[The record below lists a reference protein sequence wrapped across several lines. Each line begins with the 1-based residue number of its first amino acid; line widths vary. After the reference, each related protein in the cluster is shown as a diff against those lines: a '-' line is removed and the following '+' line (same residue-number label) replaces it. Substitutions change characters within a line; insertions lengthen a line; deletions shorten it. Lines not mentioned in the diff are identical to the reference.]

1 LANPTSTTTK
11 QIDEPEEA
19 MKWSG
24 RANRQVVEAIVAA
37 FHDSPEKSAQ
47 RLSGFTARDWQR
59 SYHWLDASGMALY
72 FLDRIASLHIENA
85 LPEATLERLRG
96 NLADN
101 RQRSSAMLVE
111 FASLNQSFQR
121 AGLTYANLKGFS
133 LSPES
138 CPRPELRCQL
148 DFDFLMDGT
157 QLDLCRRTLAKTG
170 YELMA
175 ATPDVWEFKAGSDEL
190 TSITD
195 HYKWR
200 PQRCVEI
207 HFATS
212 GPPTHLPF
220 RDARLERR
228 IRHSWGGITFPVL
241 APADQFIAQ
250 ALHVFKH
257 LCSACTRLSWLL
269 EYQHHV
275 GVRYQDLSFWDE
287 VRKRAESNSRT
298 SIAIGLTS
306 LLSSRL
312 FGGGAPAQLEEW
324 TSARLP
330 AAVRLWA
337 EHYGRESVLA
347 DFPGTKLYL
356 LLQEEL
362 RGNDDAWKQTKRSS
376 LLPLH
381 RAPRIVSVSSDDH
394 LWKRIRSEIFQ
405 LRFHLFRLRFHVVEG
420 LHYLVEAFRWK
431 RRLAALPDYRPN
443 LIVD

>member
-1 LANPTSTTTK
+1 
-11 QIDEPEEA
+11 

-24 RANRQVVEAIVAA
+24 RANKQVVEAVVAA
-37 FHDSPEKSAQ
+37 FHDSAEMSAE
-47 RLSGFTARDWQR
+47 RLSRFTARDWQR
-59 SYHWLDASGMALY
+59 TYHWLDASGMALY
-72 FLDRIASLHIENA
+72 FLDRVESLHIQNA
-85 LPEATLERLRG
+85 LPAATLERLRG

-101 RQRSSAMLVE
+101 RQRSSTMLVE
-111 FASLNQSFQR
+111 FASLNQAFQR
-121 AGLTYANLKGFS
+121 AGLVYANLKGFS

-148 DFDFLMDGT
+148 DLDFLIDGT
-157 QLDLCRRTLAKTG
+157 QLDLTRNILSKTG
-170 YELMA
+170 YELIA
-175 ATPDVWEFKAGSDEL
+175 ATPDVWEFKAGTDAL
-190 TSITD
+190 TRITD

-200 PQRCVEI
+200 PQRCVEV

-220 RDARLERR
+220 RDSRLEGR
-228 IRHSWGGITFPVL
+228 IRHSWGGVTFPAL

-250 ALHVFKH
+250 ALHIFKH

-275 GVRYQDLSFWDE
+275 AVRFQDQSFWEE
-287 VRKRAESNSRT
+287 VRKHAGSDPRT
-298 SIAIGLTS
+298 SIAIGLTT
-306 LLSSRL
+306 LLSSRI
-312 FGGGAPAQLEEW
+312 FGGKAPAQLEEW

-337 EHYGRESVLA
+337 DHYGREAILA

-362 RGNDDAWKQTKRSS
+362 RGNDESWKQTKRRR
-376 LLPLH
+376 LMPL
-381 RAPRIVSVSSDDH
+381 RLAPRIVSVSTDDNVR
-394 LWKRIRSEIFQ
+394 KRMQSELFQ
-405 LRFHLFRLRFHVVEG
+405 LRFLLFRLRFHVVEG
-420 LHYLVEAFRWK
+420 LHYLVEASRWK
-431 RRLAALPDYRPN
+431 RRLAALPSYRAN